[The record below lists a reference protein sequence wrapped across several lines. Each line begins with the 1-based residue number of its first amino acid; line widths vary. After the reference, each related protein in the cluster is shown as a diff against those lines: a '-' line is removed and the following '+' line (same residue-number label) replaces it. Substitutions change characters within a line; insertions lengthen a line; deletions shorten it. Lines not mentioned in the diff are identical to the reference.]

1 MLPSMARGRIEPN
14 DPRLLG
20 SLALLLSCGAWVNIQ
35 FNSFLFESK
44 GLRPDQIGLVNA
56 LGAVAALFSPVLA
69 GWWSDRSGRPQ
80 LVLSFYF
87 LATALLLGVLPH
99 LDGVVQLGIGYF
111 LLQVAFLPVAPLSQ
125 TIVLLRSCRTHGDFL
140 AIRAMGTFG
149 FFLVTILLWLVL
161 RSPAHLPL
169 AYAGMAAL
177 LLASLPVFG
186 LVSAAPVLKR
196 DEAPL
201 RLKEVVGYLWRKD
214 LRIVYW
220 AGGFGFLGSSMA
232 TSVLGNF
239 VTGPLGGQVGDI
251 SRAWALAT
259 GCEIFL
265 MFAAIPFLKRFGV
278 RRLVLLGLSSMCVRW
293 LWVALAPS
301 YASFLGAQV
310 LHGVMVAGFFTGQN
324 LFLAKLLPPGRVSS
338 GTTIASALNG
348 GVMSIAG
355 TFLAGQIWL
364 HFGLRAVF
372 LASAAMSL
380 LALAV
385 FWAFAP
391 KPGAKAQ
398 RT

>member
-1 MLPSMARGRIEPN
+1 MPRGRIDYT
-14 DPRLLG
+14 DPKLLG

-44 GLRPDQIGLVNA
+44 GLRPDQIGFVNA
-56 LGAVAALFSPVLA
+56 IGAVAALFSPLLA

-80 LVLSFYF
+80 LVLSIYF
-87 LATALLLGVLPH
+87 LATAVLLCILPR
-99 LDGVVQLGIGYF
+99 LDGVVQLATGYF

-149 FFLVTILLWLVL
+149 FFLVTILLWYVL
-161 RSPAHLPL
+161 RSPLYLPM
-169 AYAGMAAL
+169 AYAGMAGL
-177 LLASLPVFG
+177 LLASLPFFR
-186 LVSAAPVLKR
+186 LVSAAPVLNR
-196 DEAPL
+196 DTEPL
-201 RLKEVVGYLWRKD
+201 RLREVVGFLWRKD
-214 LRIVYW
+214 LRVVYW

-232 TSVLGNF
+232 TSILGNY
-239 VTGPLGGQVGDI
+239 VTGPLGGQVNDI

-265 MFAAIPFLKRFGV
+265 MFAAIPFLNRFGV
-278 RRLVLLGLSSMCVRW
+278 RWLVLLGLSSMCVRW
-293 LWVALAPS
+293 LWVGLAPN

-324 LFLAKLLPPGRVSS
+324 LFLAKLLPAGRVSS
-338 GTTIASALNG
+338 GTTLASALNG

-372 LASAAMSL
+372 FASSIVSL
-380 LALAV
+380 FALAI
-385 FWAFAP
+385 FWTFAP
-391 KPGAKAQ
+391 KANQG
-398 RT
+398 T